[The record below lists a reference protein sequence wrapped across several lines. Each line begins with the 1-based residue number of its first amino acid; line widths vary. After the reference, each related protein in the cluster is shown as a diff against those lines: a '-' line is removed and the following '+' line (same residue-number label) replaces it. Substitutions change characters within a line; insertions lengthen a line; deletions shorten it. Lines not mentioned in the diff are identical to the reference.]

1 MILQSVAIT
10 ACLMLNVS
18 PSVAKKC
25 EKIVEE
31 RCFIEAKMRSYKT
44 CFEKI
49 SPEINVLMK
58 KQYAKACTLQ

>member
-1 MILQSVAIT
+1 MILHEVAVT

-25 EKIVEE
+25 EKLVEK
-31 RCFIEAKMRSYKT
+31 RCFVETKMRSYKT

-58 KQYAKACTLQ
+58 KQYAKACLLQ

>member
-1 MILQSVAIT
+1 MVLLEVAVS

-25 EKIVEE
+25 EKIVVKECKE
-31 RCFIEAKMRSYKT
+31 KKSYKD

-49 SPEINVLMK
+49 SPQVNVLMK
-58 KQYAKACTLQ
+58 KQYAKACILQ